1 LERGEEQAETRDL
14 RLERGDSMKE
24 MDEGLGR
31 RILDLDE
38 DLDLLADEQME
49 IVVLGRALI
58 QDGVFGLV
66 DSALD
71 DLNTIFGLFRTGRRE
86 RKEDGSA

>member
-86 RKEDGSA
+86 GKEDGSA